1 MIINGVNLNEKKT
14 VLVSMN
20 KIYGLGLNKS
30 KQLNASLGLS
40 SNFILKKLDKDQLL
54 KLNKSLTSYKQGS
67 RLKREIKNKI
77 DILKEI
83 KTYRGI
89 RHSYFLPVRGQRTH
103 TNAGTQ
109 KNKKNKKNKKIK
121 KKKNKK
127 K

>member
-1 MIINGVNLNEKKT
+1 MHLLNLNK
-14 VLVSMN
+14 
-20 KIYGLGLNKS
+20 
-30 KQLNASLGLS
+30 A
-40 SNFILKKLDKDQLL
+40 
-54 KLNKSLTSYKQGS
+54 LTHYKQGI
-67 RLKREIKNKI
+67 RLQREVINNI
-77 DILKEI
+77 SVLKEI

-109 KNKKNKKNKKIK
+109 KNKKKKNK

>member
-1 MIINGVNLNEKKT
+1 MIINGVNLNDKKT

-40 SNFILKKLDKDQLL
+40 SNFILRKLDKDQLL

-67 RLKREIKNKI
+67 RLKREVKNKI
-77 DILKEI
+77 DVLKEI

-109 KNKKNKKNKKIK
+109 KNKKKIKTKIK
-121 KKKNKK
+121 KK
-127 K
+127 

>member
-1 MIINGVNLNEKKT
+1 MIINGTNLKEKKKT
-14 VLVSMN
+14 QIAWK
-20 KIYGLGLNKS
+20 KIYGVGINKSIQINSVLGLSFKIKL
-30 KQLNASLGLS
+30 KQLN
-40 SNFILKKLDKDQLL
+40 KVHLL
-54 KLNKSLTSYKQGS
+54 NLNKALTHYKQGI
-67 RLKREIKNKI
+67 RLQREVINNI
-77 DILKEI
+77 SVLKEI

-109 KNKKNKKNKKIK
+109 KNKKKKNK